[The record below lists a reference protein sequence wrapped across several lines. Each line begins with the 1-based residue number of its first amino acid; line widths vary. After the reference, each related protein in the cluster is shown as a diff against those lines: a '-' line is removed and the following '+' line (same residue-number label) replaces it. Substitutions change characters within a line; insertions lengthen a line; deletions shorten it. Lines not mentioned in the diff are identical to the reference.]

1 MMIGHWTHSV
11 DYWMMNFYLIFFFFF
26 GLQKEISSNECSYI
40 KNLSS
45 DGDTKFA
52 IMVSC
57 DNRILIT
64 AAVQFASITD
74 LFFTFFTCPFTSLL
88 LPRPFSSFCSFIRP
102 SSTLSFHV
110 FKTALLFQRTVTSF
124 PFFRR
129 LTLKTCGK
137 FDVRSFFG

>member
-1 MMIGHWTHSV
+1 
-11 DYWMMNFYLIFFFFF
+11 MNFYLIFFFFWTSE
-26 GLQKEISSNECSYI
+26 GMQLHQVSIEI
-40 KNLSS
+40 KLKLLLKKMNLSS

-52 IMVSC
+52 IMISC

-102 SSTLSFHV
+102 SSTISFHV
-110 FKTALLFQRTVTSF
+110 CI
-124 PFFRR
+124 R